1 MEIPIIIIK
10 LIKVYRQIFD
20 RTWPKRN
27 VLPSGMDQHE
37 QTRKA
42 TNDPAIIFFFFFLIS
57 TRHHVEHCRLD
68 IVDNSDCRKHRST
81 DVVRRKRVALRL
93 VDYIY
98 IKLAMIELDVS
109 SSSTCVALYCVFE
122 KEREKKR
129 KKKTEFIGEKNRHRR
144 YDRGKETLRH
154 LSNL

>member
-10 LIKVYRQIFD
+10 LIKAYRQIFD

-42 TNDPAIIFFFFFLIS
+42 TNDPAIIFFFFLIS
-57 TRHHVEHCRLD
+57 TRYRVEHCRLD

-98 IKLAMIELDVS
+98 IKLAMIEFDVS
-109 SSSTCVALYCVFE
+109 SSSTCVALYCVRVFE
-122 KEREKKR
+122 KEREKKEKKDRIYRR
-129 KKKTEFIGEKNRHRR
+129 KKSTSTIR
-144 YDRGKETLRH
+144 
-154 LSNL
+154 

>member
-42 TNDPAIIFFFFFLIS
+42 TNDPAIIFFFFF
-57 TRHHVEHCRLD
+57 
-68 IVDNSDCRKHRST
+68 
-81 DVVRRKRVALRL
+81 
-93 VDYIY
+93 
-98 IKLAMIELDVS
+98 
-109 SSSTCVALYCVFE
+109 
-122 KEREKKR
+122 
-129 KKKTEFIGEKNRHRR
+129 
-144 YDRGKETLRH
+144 
-154 LSNL
+154 

>member
-42 TNDPAIIFFFFFLIS
+42 TNDPAIIFFFLIS
-57 TRHHVEHCRLD
+57 TRHRVEHCRLD

-98 IKLAMIELDVS
+98 I
-109 SSSTCVALYCVFE
+109 
-122 KEREKKR
+122 
-129 KKKTEFIGEKNRHRR
+129 
-144 YDRGKETLRH
+144 
-154 LSNL
+154 SNWR